1 MKRILMVAS
10 VVFVLLLSSSSI
22 LIADVIPKNPQLTSA
37 TTSSITVK
45 RGEVFT
51 ITVGVNAFDGYIF
64 SAGGS
69 FYSTNSSSKPNTSFE
84 CRGYMPTE
92 GDGSK
97 VLAVQNGSISL
108 KCVVPR
114 NSLEGKYRLY
124 YFDLSSVGCKKTYVM
139 EFSNPAGVSCPHSW
153 THYAYRSGA
162 FDNLSDPY
170 ATENQTTSLNYPV
183 DIFTSFPTITIAG
196 ILPLEIPQIDL
207 VFAYP
212 DRISAKYYFGS
223 QWDRDMQG
231 LCAVESNIGTL
242 STNWILTGASLP
254 LNGAAQPQFNE
265 SVNINVQELK
275 PKTTVDLKITCKAS
289 NGDFASKV
297 FQFQTTLPEPPQTP
311 TILVTSITDQSAVL
325 KVLNFLPENV
335 KYEYT
340 ANGVTEGFTGDSV
353 QLTLLKQNST
363 NTLKVS
369 ATDSFGQKST
379 STTSIFRTSRSV
391 TEIICVK
398 GKLTKK
404 VTAVKPKCPAGYK
417 VKK

>member
-1 MKRILMVAS
+1 MVAS

-84 CRGYMPTE
+84 CRGYMPIE
-92 GDGSK
+92 GDSSK
-97 VLAVQNGSISL
+97 VLAVQKGSMSL

-196 ILPLEIPQIDL
+196 MLPLEIPQIDL
-207 VFAYP
+207 VRAYP

-223 QWDRDMQG
+223 GWDRDMQG
-231 LCAVESNIGTL
+231 LCAIESNIGTL

-254 LNGAAQPQFNE
+254 LNGAAQPQFNQN
-265 SVNINVQELK
+265 VNINVQELK

-340 ANGVTEGFTGDSV
+340 ANGVTAGFTGDSV

-363 NTLKVS
+363 NSIKVS

-404 VTAVKPKCPAGYK
+404 VSAVKPVCPTGYK
-417 VKK
+417 KK

>member
-22 LIADVIPKNPQLTSA
+22 VIADVIPKNPQLTSA

-69 FYSTNSSSKPNTSFE
+69 FYSTNSSSEPNTSFE

-92 GDGSK
+92 GDDSK

-114 NSLEGKYRLY
+114 NSLEGKYRLF

-183 DIFTSFPTITIAG
+183 DIFSSFPTITIAG

-265 SVNINVQELK
+265 SVYINVQ
-275 PKTTVDLKITCKAS
+275 
-289 NGDFASKV
+289 
-297 FQFQTTLPEPPQTP
+297 
-311 TILVTSITDQSAVL
+311 
-325 KVLNFLPENV
+325 
-335 KYEYT
+335 
-340 ANGVTEGFTGDSV
+340 
-353 QLTLLKQNST
+353 
-363 NTLKVS
+363 
-369 ATDSFGQKST
+369 
-379 STTSIFRTSRSV
+379 
-391 TEIICVK
+391 
-398 GKLTKK
+398 
-404 VTAVKPKCPAGYK
+404 
-417 VKK
+417 

>member
-1 MKRILMVAS
+1 MVAS

-196 ILPLEIPQIDL
+196 MLPLEIPQIDL
-207 VFAYP
+207 VRAYP

-223 QWDRDMQG
+223 GWDRDMQG
-231 LCAVESNIGTL
+231 LCAIESNIGTL

-254 LNGAAQPQFNE
+254 LNGAAQPQFNQN
-265 SVNINVQELK
+265 VNINVQELK

-340 ANGVTEGFTGDSV
+340 ANGVTAGFTGDSV

-363 NTLKVS
+363 NSIKVS

-404 VTAVKPKCPAGYK
+404 VSAVKPVCPTGYK
-417 VKK
+417 KK

>member
-1 MKRILMVAS
+1 MVAS

-139 EFSNPAGVSCPHSW
+139 EFSNPAGVSCPNSW

-207 VFAYP
+207 VRAYP

-223 QWDRDMQG
+223 GWDRDMQG
-231 LCAVESNIGTL
+231 LCAIESNIGTL

-254 LNGAAQPQFNE
+254 LNGAAQPQFNQN
-265 SVNINVQELK
+265 VNINVQELK

-340 ANGVTEGFTGDSV
+340 TNGVTAGFTGDSV

-363 NTLKVS
+363 NSIKVS

-404 VTAVKPKCPAGYK
+404 VSAVKPVCPTGYK
-417 VKK
+417 KK